1 MILIFFNVFAKERN
15 MNKLFAQCNFGK
27 MHSASTLTA
36 EKNIGNVERILQIIE
51 KEFGLTNLDGIK
63 TKHMERVFEVLQEKG
78 LSNSTLASY
87 ATAAR
92 LIASQIHKENIVPR
106 TNAELGISRAGERL
120 NPVQCNAE
128 KIEEIRQ
135 NLYAQGQHFGL
146 AHDMRAAFGLRAK
159 ESLLSSKVTSDAQG
173 RQFLA
178 IEGSK
183 GGRPRE
189 IEIRTDEQKAALQQV
204 QTYLRET
211 RQKSLIPAGQ
221 NLKQGIQAQK
231 KALERAG
238 AKKGDGT
245 HAHALRHA
253 YAQTRATEVGKQ
265 KVANELGHGRAD
277 IVAHYVK

>member
-1 MILIFFNVFAKERN
+1 

-92 LIASQIHKENIVPR
+92 MIAEQINKKNIVPR
-106 TNAELGISRAGERL
+106 TNAELGISRTGERL
-120 NPVQCNAE
+120 NPVQCNTE
-128 KIEEIRQ
+128 KMQEIRAG
-135 NLYAQGQHFGL
+135 LYNKAEYLGL
-146 AHDMRAAFGLRAK
+146 AHDMRGAFGLRAK
-159 ESLLSSKVTSDAQG
+159 ESLVSSKVLSDAQG

-178 IEGSK
+178 VEGSK

-189 IEIRTDEQKAALQQV
+189 IELRTPEQKAVLERV
-204 QTYLRET
+204 HGYLRAT
-211 RQKSLIPAGQ
+211 GQKSLIPA
-221 NLKQGIQAQK
+221 NLSLKQGLEAQK
-231 KALERAG
+231 KALESCG
-238 AKKGDGT
+238 AKKAYGT

-253 YAQTRATEVGKQ
+253 YAQARASEGLSRDTIAQ
-265 KVANELGHGRAD
+265 ELGHGRAD
-277 IVAHYVK
+277 VVSHYVK